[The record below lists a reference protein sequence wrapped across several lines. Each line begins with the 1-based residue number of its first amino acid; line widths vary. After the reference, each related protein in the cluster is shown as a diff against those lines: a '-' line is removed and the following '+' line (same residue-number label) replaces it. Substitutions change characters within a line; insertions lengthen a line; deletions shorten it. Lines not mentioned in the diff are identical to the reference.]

1 MAKGGNFENLVSR
14 ELSLL
19 WSNGERN
26 DLIRRSEMSGGRFTS
41 KKSRGEDATET
52 QAGDIT
58 FSNDLI
64 KPLFNYY
71 SIEIKIGYSR
81 KSKTDS
87 GLKVVNWCIL
97 DVIDSKQKD
106 PMFLQM
112 WKQCK
117 RDAELSNREPLLIF
131 RRDNMQIC
139 IVFERSMYNKFGN
152 YFGFYNYKHLTL
164 SCYPHE
170 DLLVMNFNEWK
181 EWIGE
186 GLEAFVNTQL
196 SLKKGSNYEYNKL

>member
-26 DLIRRSEMSGGRFTS
+26 DLIRRSEMSGGRFTK
-41 KKSRGEDATET
+41 KKSKGEHTTKE
-52 QAGDIT
+52 QAGDLT
-58 FSNDLI
+58 FSNPKIQPLI
-64 KPLFNYY
+64 SYFLF
-71 SIEIKIGYSR
+71 EIKIGYSR
-81 KSKTDS
+81 KSKIDL
-87 GLKVVNWCIL
+87 GLKIVNWCIL

-139 IVFERSMYNKFGN
+139 IVFERSMYNKFSN
-152 YFGFYNYKHLTL
+152 YFGFQDYRKITL

-170 DLLVMNFNEWK
+170 DLFVMNFNEWK

-186 GLEAFVNTQL
+186 GLEAFVNMQL